1 MHLFSSTFL
10 LAILSLCCA
19 SDILYEK
26 RDYIF
31 SDPSSACSQLGA
43 SITLENATVNFANF
57 VPAGTNLSFT
67 QDYGLASCGYP
78 NALVTSD
85 MCRVAMYVA
94 TTYRSGITLEAWLP
108 INWTGRFL
116 STGNGGESGCIQYT
130 DLAYT
135 AGLGFAT
142 VGANNGHNG
151 TTGVAFANNSDVVED
166 FAIRSLHT
174 GVVVGKELTKQF
186 YGTAHK
192 KSYYLGCST
201 GGRQGF
207 KSVQSYP
214 LDFDGVLAGA
224 PALNYPNLNSWSA
237 HFYPIFGDPGNATYV
252 SVGLWA
258 AVHQE
263 ILNQCDGIDGVVDGI
278 VEDPELCRFRPE
290 ALQCPSGAT
299 NSSTCLTSAQVGAV
313 RAAFTD
319 FYGVDG
325 KLIYPR
331 MQPGS
336 EIIAS
341 LVYYANGPFSY
352 SSDWFKYIV
361 YNNSNWDPA
370 NFTIADA
377 KVAEDQ
383 NPFDI
388 ATWNGNISAFQNNG
402 GKLLHYHGQ
411 MDEIITSE
419 NSPVY
424 YNLVSRTMGL
434 NSSALDDF
442 YRFFRISGMGHC
454 QGGDGAHFIGNQ
466 LASVSTLD
474 PQNNVLLRIVDWVE
488 NGNAPETVT
497 GTKFVNDDPMQGVAF
512 VRNHCKYPKRNVCT
526 NPGNYTS
533 PDAWAC
539 V

>member
-1 MHLFSSTFL
+1 MQFLNYFFVLLPSLLSISSATDL
-10 LAILSLCCA
+10 
-19 SDILYEK
+19 DYTK
-26 RDYIF
+26 RDFIF
-31 SDPSSACSQLGA
+31 SDPEVACSQLGSSLA
-43 SITLENATVNFANF
+43 IENVTVNFANF

-67 QDYGLASCGYP
+67 QDFNLSSCGYP
-78 NALVTSD
+78 SAVVTSD

-94 TTYRSGITLEAWLP
+94 TSYRSGITLEAWLP
-108 INWTGRFL
+108 TNWTGRFL
-116 STGNGGESGCIQYT
+116 STGNGGVSGCIQYT

-151 TTGVAFANNSDVVED
+151 TRGYAFADNSDVVED

-174 GVVVGKELTKQF
+174 GVVVGKQITEQF
-186 YGTAHK
+186 YGSAHK

-207 KSVQSYP
+207 KSVQTYP

-224 PALNYPNLNSWSA
+224 PALNYPNLNSWSN
-237 HFYPIFGDPGNATYV
+237 HFYPIFGDAGDETYV
-252 SVGLWA
+252 PAGALWG
-258 AVHQE
+258 VIHRE
-263 ILNQCDGIDGVVDGI
+263 ILAQCDGLDGIVDGI
-278 VEDPELCRFRPE
+278 IEDPELCRFRPE
-290 ALQCPSGAT
+290 ALQCAPGTT
-299 NSSTCLTSAQVGAV
+299 NSSTCLTGKQVEAV

-319 FYGVDG
+319 FYGIDG

-336 EIIAS
+336 EAIAS
-341 LVYYANGPFSY
+341 VLYYAAGAFSY
-352 SSDWFKYIV
+352 SSDWFKFVV
-361 YNNSNWDPA
+361 YNDSNWDPA
-370 NFTIADA
+370 TFTIADA
-377 KVAEDQ
+377 KVANEQ

-388 ATWNGNISAFQNNG
+388 ATWNGDISAFKNNG

-411 MDEIITSE
+411 MDAVITSE

-434 NSSALDDF
+434 NSSSLDDF

-454 QGGDGAHFIGNQ
+454 SGGDGAHMIGNQ
-466 LASVSTLD
+466 LMSVSSLD
-474 PQNNVLLRIVDWVE
+474 TQNNVLLRMVDWVE

-497 GTKFVNDDPMQGVAF
+497 GTKFVDRVN
-512 VRNHCKYPKRNVCT
+512 N
-526 NPGNYTS
+526 TS
-533 PDAWAC
+533 E
-539 V
+539 